1 MELESR
7 AGAQVLEHLRARDAS
22 VRVKLN
28 EPEVTCQVEII
39 PGKALIYAR
48 RVEGP
53 GGLPAVTS
61 GRLVALLSG
70 GFDSSVAAYKM
81 MRRGCHVSFAHFF
94 GNPIAGEQFLHG
106 RGGRPGSHPHALS
119 IYLAPLP
126 DSL

>member
-1 MELESR
+1 M
-7 AGAQVLEHLRARDAS
+7 
-22 VRVKLN
+22 RVKLQD
-28 EPEVTCQVEII
+28 PEVTCQVEIV

-81 MRRGCHVSFAHFF
+81 MRRGCHVSFVHFF
-94 GNPIAGEQFLHG
+94 GTPFAFAQFLHG
-106 RGGRPGSHPHALS
+106 SGGRTGSDPHTLP
-119 IYLAPLP
+119 IHLAPLS
-126 DSL
+126 DSF